1 MSPGNDDPLYVDEI
15 IDEFEC
21 DYLVN
26 GNSHI
31 VNLDGGIEVISEGYS
46 NPTPWDTPRE
56 VPENKLKEMIKSKAA
71 KLKNPDKAIFNI
83 HVPPFNT
90 PIDVA
95 PILDSELLPVMQG
108 GSPLMGHMGS
118 TAVREVIEMYQPCLG
133 LHGHIHESKGYTR
146 IGRSTCFNPG
156 SEYNEGVLLG
166 VILTISPEKGLKDVQ
181 FVSG

>member
-1 MSPGNDDPLYVDEI
+1 MDGACKNKAIRAGVLCIVSPGNDDPLYVDEI

-118 TAVREVIEMYQPCLG
+118 TAVREVIEMYQSCLG

-156 SEYNEGVLLG
+156 SE
-166 VILTISPEKGLKDVQ
+166 
-181 FVSG
+181 